1 MHQTEILQPV
11 VAMLLLTMT
20 VWFYMFIRRFG
31 FFLPNKID
39 TERLKTPEEA
49 KAIIPEN
56 VNNIG
61 NNFINLF
68 EVPVVFYVICLVLF
82 VSGSVDPVYLKAAWL
97 FVFLRLVHSVIQCS
111 YNRVMHR
118 FLSYFLSSLAVW
130 FMVIRFAI
138 HTF

>member
-1 MHQTEILQPV
+1 MHQTAILQPV
-11 VAMLLLTMT
+11 VAMLLLTMA
-20 VWFYMFIRRFG
+20 VWLYMFIRRFG

-82 VSGSVDPVYLKAAWL
+82 VAGAVDQAYLNAAWL
-97 FVFLRLVHSVIQCS
+97 FVVLRLAHSLIQCT

-118 FLSYFLSSLAVW
+118 FLTYFLSTLAVW